1 MSAASTWGEGKS
13 GTRVGVRTRLRETA
27 RRVPAPR
34 RRRREPRSDDERCG
48 ESAASRVANM
58 RCGAEWPADG
68 ASERSQLHRPATH
81 SWHSSDKSWRA

>member
-1 MSAASTWGEGKS
+1 VSAASTWDEGKS
-13 GTRVGVRTRLRETA
+13 GTRVGVRTRRRETA

-48 ESAASRVANM
+48 ESAASRVANI

-68 ASERSQLHRPATH
+68 ASERSQLRPRATLG
-81 SWHSSDKSWRA
+81 WHPSDIERA